1 VINLGEVINTPYAEY
16 SPFLHPDGKTLY
28 FSSDGHP
35 GLGGLDVFKS
45 TRLSSDSWTEWSE
58 PVNLGKEINTP
69 DNDWG
74 YQFPAAGDRAYF
86 AVANRPGGYGGS
98 DIYSIG
104 LPTVAKPA
112 TVITIYGTV
121 TDPDG
126 NFLAAD
132 IRWND
137 IDAGKEVGEATSDPQ
152 TGEFVI
158 NLPGGGRYSYYAEKA
173 GYMGESEH
181 VDLTE
186 DLGYREY
193 AIDIV
198 LYPIPQQPAAPEPVA
213 EEPPPAVMPA
223 EPAPVITPEPEP
235 EPEVVAVIRMNNI
248 FFDFDQATLRRESRL
263 ELDRWVRL
271 LKENPALSLE
281 VAGYADSIGTEAYNQ
296 KLSERRAQAVCDY
309 LGQQGIDP
317 GRLVAK
323 GFGELQPAASNDTAE
338 GRQRNR
344 RVEAKILNNGKGRM
358 N

>member
-1 VINLGEVINTPYAEY
+1 M
-16 SPFLHPDGKTLY
+16 
-28 FSSDGHP
+28 
-35 GLGGLDVFKS
+35 FKS
-45 TRLSSDSWTEWSE
+45 TRLSNDSWTEWSE

-74 YQFPAAGDRAYF
+74 YQFPAAGEKAYF
-86 AVANRPGGYGGS
+86 AVSNRSNGFGGS
-98 DIYSIG
+98 DIYSIE
-104 LPTVAKPA
+104 LPPAAKPS

-126 NFLAAD
+126 KFLAAD

-158 NLPGGGRYSYYAEKA
+158 NLPGGGIYGYYAEKP

-193 AIDIV
+193 AVDIV
-198 LYPIPQQPAAPEPVA
+198 LYPIPQPTTPEVAA
-213 EEPPPAVMPA
+213 EEPAPQPEVAPVEPKP
-223 EPAPVITPEPEP
+223 EPA
-235 EPEVVAVIRMNNI
+235 PEVVAVIRMNNI
-248 FFDFDQATLRRESRL
+248 FFDFDKATLRNESRM
-263 ELDRWVRL
+263 ELDRWVRM
-271 LKENPALSLE
+271 LKENPAISLE
-281 VAGYADSIGTEAYNQ
+281 IAGHADSVGTEPYNQ
-296 KLSERRAQAVCDY
+296 KLSERRAQAVCNY
-309 LGQQGIDP
+309 LVEQGIDR

-323 GFGELQPAASNDTAE
+323 GFGELQPEASNDTEE

-344 RVEAKILNNGKGRM
+344 RVEVKIINNGNGRM
-358 N
+358 K